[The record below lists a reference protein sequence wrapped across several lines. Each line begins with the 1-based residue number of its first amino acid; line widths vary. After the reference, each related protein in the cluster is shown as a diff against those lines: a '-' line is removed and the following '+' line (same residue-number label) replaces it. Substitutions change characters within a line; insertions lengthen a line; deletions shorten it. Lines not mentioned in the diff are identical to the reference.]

1 MQDVLPL
8 EANPRENKIN
18 SLQKLVISGLSSLC
32 WASPFIGLG
41 VFFPIGVLI
50 LYQQNQKLRTAAF
63 QSLLLQIFIQIFFY
77 PMDLYSLYSF
87 ETEAFLMAF
96 KQESAGLFFLFW
108 SFVGLILLFL
118 EARFLIRKH
127 GELHLFSS
135 QRKRDMTPSIMK
147 TNARV
152 DFESEEWAEYQY
164 HRVERENE
172 NFSSVQNSIPSS
184 SLPKQKHSFFRTF
197 VTVIIVWIIALVWFC
212 CISYFFAMINTVS
225 YTYDETMQMLDQVFK
240 GDSALYL
247 WFMTLLSASSL
258 FGRQGILSI
267 LRRPYLSLYLH
278 TRLGKSPTSDF
289 FSNTYLRK
297 KKYARVRERI
307 LPGWGHI
314 YLHRYW
320 KGFPILFSFLLIFFF
335 LVTSLA
341 FYTDTTFGLNFLR
354 SLGLKPGMHDKEFI
368 PATQNIVYPISLAIL
383 LSFIYIIANNLLGK
397 SLKIDSEPITDRG
410 LQSGFTNNVYL
421 SILAHLIIVAIILII
436 PISIQRQSAKKK
448 DISKQHYQPE
458 KMEYYFID
466 PDIPDEVK
474 DLNGGVIA
482 GTETPSQKDGI
493 KIPDNDPADQG
504 KVKGYVKRI
513 KGKKLPRTYS
523 NYISAR
529 MRGPENFMEYW
540 KRAPHP
546 YSCVVAYT
554 ITTDGEIVDVILVEG
569 SSYPDQ
575 DNLTL
580 ELIKSMSPVMPPP
593 NVKGDVRVTELF
605 WNGSIDPDAMPTP
618 LQKDMVLHF
627 DGRFME
633 EDF

>member
-8 EANPRENKIN
+8 EAEPGENKLN
-18 SLQKLVISGLSSLC
+18 SLQKFVISGLSFLC
-32 WASPFIGLG
+32 WVSPMIGLDI
-41 VFFPIGVLI
+41 FFPLGVLV
-50 LYQQNQKLRTAAF
+50 LYQQNQKLRIAAF
-63 QSLLLQIFIQIFFY
+63 QSLMLQVFIQVVLY

-87 ETEAFLMAF
+87 ETEAFVMAL
-96 KQESAGLFFLFW
+96 KQEYAGLLFLFW
-108 SFVGLILLFL
+108 SFVGLILLFI
-118 EARFLIRKH
+118 EARFLIRKY
-127 GELHLFSS
+127 GTLHLFNEKPKSVAPVNPVS
-135 QRKRDMTPSIMK
+135 DYEKQKWED
-147 TNARV
+147 
-152 DFESEEWAEYQY
+152 YQY
-164 HRVERENE
+164 HRVEQTEIAPIT
-172 NFSSVQNSIPSS
+172 STKILIP
-184 SLPKQKHSFFRTF
+184 PDFNKEKNSFFKTF
-197 VTVIIVWIIALVWFC
+197 VSVVIVWIIAIVWFF
-212 CISYFFAMINTVS
+212 CICYFFAMLNTEN
-225 YTYDETMQMLDQVFK
+225 YAYEETLKTLDSMFK
-240 GDSALYL
+240 GPSALYL
-247 WFMTLLSASSL
+247 WFMTLLSASSFL
-258 FGRQGILSI
+258 GRKRILSI
-267 LRRPYLSLYLH
+267 LRRPYVSLYIH
-278 TRLGKSPTSDF
+278 TKLSKTPTSDF
-289 FSNTYLRK
+289 FSSTYAK
-297 KKYARVRERI
+297 KQKYARIRERI

-320 KGFPILFSFLLIFFF
+320 KGFPILFTFLLVFFF
-335 LVTSLA
+335 LIISLT

-354 SLGLKPGMHDKEFI
+354 SLGLKPGIHDKEFI
-368 PATQNIVYPISLAIL
+368 PASQNIAYPIA
-383 LSFIYIIANNLLGK
+383 LSFILSVIYIFANSLLGR
-397 SLKIDSEPITDRG
+397 SLKKDGEPITDRG

-421 SILAHLIIVAIILII
+421 SLLAHLIILSILFIV
-436 PISIQRQSAKKK
+436 PERLQRNSSKKK
-448 DISKQHYQPE
+448 QDMSKNHYQPE

-482 GTETPSQKDGI
+482 GTETPSQKDGL
-493 KIPDNDPADQG
+493 KIPDNPMEDQG

-569 SSYPDQ
+569 SAYPDQ

-580 ELIKSMSPVMPPP
+580 ELIRSMSPVMPPP

-633 EDF
+633 EEF

>member
-8 EANPRENKIN
+8 EADPGENKIN
-18 SLQKLVISGLSSLC
+18 SLQKLVISGLSFLC
-32 WASPFIGLG
+32 WASPMIGLD
-41 VFFPIGVLI
+41 VFFPLGVLI
-50 LYQQNQKLRTAAF
+50 LYQQNQKLRIAAF
-63 QSLLLQIFIQIFFY
+63 QSLMFQVFIQLVIY

-87 ETEAFLMAF
+87 ETEAFVIAL
-96 KQESAGLFFLFW
+96 KQEYAGLFFLFW
-108 SFVGLILLFL
+108 SFVGLILLFI
-118 EARFLIRKH
+118 EARFLIRKY
-127 GELHLFSS
+127 GALRLFNEKPKSV
-135 QRKRDMTPSIMK
+135 TPVNS
-147 TNARV
+147 V
-152 DFESEEWAEYQY
+152 SDFEKQKWEDYQY
-164 HRVERENE
+164 HQVT
-172 NFSSVQNSIPSS
+172 QTDNSQPIKPIVIPSNFTTTT
-184 SLPKQKHSFFRTF
+184 PNSFFKTF
-197 VTVIIVWIIALVWFC
+197 VSVVIVWIIAIVWFF
-212 CISYFFAMINTVS
+212 CICYFFAMLSTES
-225 YTYDETMQMLDQVFK
+225 YTYDETLRTLDQMFK
-240 GDSALYL
+240 GSSALYL

-258 FGRQGILSI
+258 LGRKGILSI
-267 LRRPYLSLYLH
+267 LRRSYLSLYLH
-278 TRLGKSPTSDF
+278 TKLAKTPTHDF
-289 FSNTYLRK
+289 FSNCYTK
-297 KKYARVRERI
+297 KQKYARLRERI

-314 YLHRYW
+314 YLNRYW
-320 KGFPILFSFLLIFFF
+320 KGFPILFTFLLVFFF
-335 LVTSLA
+335 LMISLT

-354 SLGLKPGMHDKEFI
+354 SLGLKPGIHDKEFI
-368 PATQNIVYPISLAIL
+368 PASQNIAYPVA
-383 LSFIYIIANNLLGK
+383 LSFILSVIYIFANSLLGR
-397 SLKIDSEPITDRG
+397 SLKKDGEPITDRG
-410 LQSGFTNNVYL
+410 LQSGFTNNIYL
-421 SILAHLIIVAIILII
+421 SLLAHLIIIAILFIVPERL
-436 PISIQRQSAKKK
+436 QRNSSKKK
-448 DISKQHYQPE
+448 QDMSKHHYQPE

-482 GTETPSQKDGI
+482 GTETPSQKDGL
-493 KIPDNDPADQG
+493 KIPDNPMEDQG

-513 KGKKLPRTYS
+513 KGKKLPKTYS

-633 EDF
+633 EEF

>member
-8 EANPRENKIN
+8 EANPGENKIN
-18 SLQKLVISGLSSLC
+18 SLQKLVISGLSFLC
-32 WASPFIGLG
+32 WASPMIGLG
-41 VFFPIGVLI
+41 VFFPLGVLV
-50 LYQQNQKLRTAAF
+50 LYQQNQKLRIAAF
-63 QSLLLQIFIQIFFY
+63 QSLVLQIFIQLVFY

-87 ETEAFLMAF
+87 ETEAFVIAL
-96 KQESAGLFFLFW
+96 KQEYAAVFLLFW
-108 SFVGLILLFL
+108 SFFGLFILFL
-118 EARFLIRKH
+118 EARAMIRKN
-127 GELHLFSS
+127 GELHLFQGKKQPISLNRNFPQVMEETDTWAS
-135 QRKRDMTPSIMK
+135 YREKTENNPTPLAK
-147 TNARV
+147 V
-152 DFESEEWAEYQY
+152 SEKKET
-164 HRVERENE
+164 H
-172 NFSSVQNSIPSS
+172 
-184 SLPKQKHSFFRTF
+184 FFRTL
-197 VTVIIVWIIALVWFC
+197 VSVIIAWIIAIVWFC
-212 CISYFFAMINTVS
+212 ILGYFFAMLNTEDYS
-225 YTYDETMQMLDQVFK
+225 FDQATRMLDQMFK

-258 FGRQGILSI
+258 LGRRGILSI

-278 TRLGKSPTSDF
+278 TKLAKTPTHDF
-289 FSNTYLRK
+289 FSNSYTK
-297 KKYARVRERI
+297 KQKYARLRERI

-320 KGFPILFSFLLIFFF
+320 KGFPILFTFLLVFFF
-335 LVTSLA
+335 LMISLS

-354 SLGLKPGMHDKEFI
+354 SLGLKPGIHDKEFI
-368 PATQNIVYPISLAIL
+368 PASQNIAYPIAFTLV
-383 LSFIYIIANNLLGK
+383 LSVIYIFANSLLGR
-397 SLKIDSEPITDRG
+397 SLKKDGEPITDRG
-410 LQSGFTNNVYL
+410 LQSGFTNNIYISL
-421 SILAHLIIVAIILII
+421 LAHLIIIAILFIVPERL
-436 PISIQRQSAKKK
+436 QRNSSKKK
-448 DISKQHYQPE
+448 QDMSKHHYQPE

-482 GTETPSQKDGI
+482 GTETPSQKDGL
-493 KIPDNDPADQG
+493 KIPDNPMEDQG

-569 SSYPDQ
+569 SAYPDQ

-580 ELIKSMSPVMPPP
+580 ELIRSMSPVMPPP

-633 EDF
+633 EEF

>member
-8 EANPRENKIN
+8 EVSPGENKKN
-18 SLQKLVISGLSSLC
+18 SIQKLVIAGLSFLC
-32 WASPFIGLG
+32 WVSPMLGLG
-41 VFFPIGVLI
+41 VFFPLGVLV
-50 LYQQNQKLRTAAF
+50 LYQQNQKLRIAAF
-63 QSLLLQIFIQIFFY
+63 QSLILQIFINLVFY

-87 ETEAFLMAF
+87 ETEAFLMAL
-96 KQESAGLFFLFW
+96 KQEYAGVFFLFW
-108 SFVGLILLFL
+108 GFVGLILLFL
-118 EARFLIRKH
+118 EARFLIRKY
-127 GELHLFSS
+127 GALHLFQTKSNS
-135 QRKRDMTPSIMK
+135 LSANPEYRQVM
-147 TNARV
+147 
-152 DFESEEWAEYQY
+152 SETDTWS
-164 HRVERENE
+164 RFNDKLEREPIKKALVKKE
-172 NFSSVQNSIPSS
+172 N
-184 SLPKQKHSFFRTF
+184 SFFRTF
-197 VTVIIVWIIALVWFC
+197 VSVIIVWIIAIVWFFC
-212 CISYFFAMINTVS
+212 LCYLFAMLNTEN
-225 YTYDETMQMLDQVFK
+225 YAYEETLKLLDQMFK

-247 WFMTLLSASSL
+247 WFMTLLSASSFL
-258 FGRQGILSI
+258 GRKGLISI

-278 TRLGKSPTSDF
+278 SKLAKSPTSDF
-289 FSNTYLRK
+289 FGDSYTK
-297 KKYARVRERI
+297 KRRYARIRERI

-314 YLHRYW
+314 YLQRYW

-335 LVTSLA
+335 LVTA
-341 FYTDTTFGLNFLR
+341 IVFYTDATFGLNFLR
-354 SLGLKPGMHDKEFI
+354 SLGLKPGVHDKEFI
-368 PATQNIVYPISLAIL
+368 PASQNIVYPVSLAL
-383 LSFIYIIANNLLGK
+383 MLSVIYIFANSLLGR
-397 SLKIDSEPITDRG
+397 SLHKDGEPIEERG
-410 LQSGFTNNVYL
+410 LESGFTNNVYL
-421 SILAHLIIVAIILII
+421 SLLAHLIIIAVLFIVPERL
-436 PISIQRQSAKKK
+436 QRNSNSKKK
-448 DISKQHYQPE
+448 QDLSKQHYQPE

-513 KGKKLPRTYS
+513 KGKKLPKTYS

-580 ELIKSMSPVMPPP
+580 ELIRSMSPVMPPP

-633 EDF
+633 EEF

>member
-8 EANPRENKIN
+8 EVSPGENKKN
-18 SLQKLVISGLSSLC
+18 SIQKLVIAGLSFLC
-32 WASPFIGLG
+32 WVSPMLGLG
-41 VFFPIGVLI
+41 VFFPLGVLV
-50 LYQQNQKLRTAAF
+50 LYQQNQKLRIAAF
-63 QSLLLQIFIQIFFY
+63 QSLILQIFINLVFY
-77 PMDLYSLYSF
+77 PIDLYSLYSF
-87 ETEAFLMAF
+87 ETEAFMIAL
-96 KQESAGLFFLFW
+96 KQEYAGVFFLFW
-108 SFVGLILLFL
+108 GFVGLILLFL
-118 EARFLIRKH
+118 EARFLIRKY
-127 GELHLFSS
+127 GALHLFQAKSNSLSANPEYRQVMSETDTWSS
-135 QRKRDMTPSIMK
+135 FNDKL
-147 TNARV
+147 
-152 DFESEEWAEYQY
+152 
-164 HRVERENE
+164 EREPIKKALVKKE
-172 NFSSVQNSIPSS
+172 N
-184 SLPKQKHSFFRTF
+184 SFFRTF
-197 VTVIIVWIIALVWFC
+197 VSVIIVWIIAIVWFFC
-212 CISYFFAMINTVS
+212 LCYLFAMLNTEN
-225 YTYDETMQMLDQVFK
+225 YAYEETLKLLDQMFK

-247 WFMTLLSASSL
+247 WFMTLLSASSFL
-258 FGRQGILSI
+258 GRKGLISI

-278 TRLGKSPTSDF
+278 SKLAKSPTSDF
-289 FSNTYLRK
+289 FGDSYTK
-297 KKYARVRERI
+297 KRRYARIRERI

-314 YLHRYW
+314 YLQRYW

-335 LVTSLA
+335 LVTA
-341 FYTDTTFGLNFLR
+341 IVFYTDATFGLNFLR
-354 SLGLKPGMHDKEFI
+354 SLGLKPGVHDKEFI
-368 PATQNIVYPISLAIL
+368 PASQNIVYPVSLAL
-383 LSFIYIIANNLLGK
+383 MLSVIYIFANSLLGR
-397 SLKIDSEPITDRG
+397 SLHKDGEPIEERG
-410 LQSGFTNNVYL
+410 LESGFTNNVYL
-421 SILAHLIIVAIILII
+421 SLLAHLIIIAVLFIVPERL
-436 PISIQRQSAKKK
+436 QRNSNSKKK
-448 DISKQHYQPE
+448 QDLSKQHYQPE

-513 KGKKLPRTYS
+513 KGKKLPKTYS

-580 ELIKSMSPVMPPP
+580 ELIRSMSPVMPPP

-633 EDF
+633 EEF

>member
-8 EANPRENKIN
+8 EVSPGENKKN
-18 SLQKLVISGLSSLC
+18 SIQKLVIAGLSFLC
-32 WASPFIGLG
+32 WVSPMLGLG
-41 VFFPIGVLI
+41 VFFPLGVLV
-50 LYQQNQKLRTAAF
+50 LYQQNQKLRIAAF
-63 QSLLLQIFIQIFFY
+63 QSLILQIFINLVFY
-77 PMDLYSLYSF
+77 PIDLYSLYSF
-87 ETEAFLMAF
+87 ETEAFMIAL
-96 KQESAGLFFLFW
+96 KQEYAGVFFLFW
-108 SFVGLILLFL
+108 GFVGLILLFL
-118 EARFLIRKH
+118 EARFLIRKY
-127 GELHLFSS
+127 GALHLFQTKSNSLSANPEYRQVMSETDTWSS
-135 QRKRDMTPSIMK
+135 FNDKL
-147 TNARV
+147 
-152 DFESEEWAEYQY
+152 
-164 HRVERENE
+164 EREPIKKALVKKE
-172 NFSSVQNSIPSS
+172 N
-184 SLPKQKHSFFRTF
+184 SFFRTF
-197 VTVIIVWIIALVWFC
+197 VSVIIVWIIAIVWFFC
-212 CISYFFAMINTVS
+212 LCYLFAMLNTEN
-225 YTYDETMQMLDQVFK
+225 YAYEETLKLLDQMFK

-247 WFMTLLSASSL
+247 WFMTLLSASSFL
-258 FGRQGILSI
+258 GRKGLISI

-278 TRLGKSPTSDF
+278 SKLAKSPTSDF
-289 FSNTYLRK
+289 FGDSYTK
-297 KKYARVRERI
+297 KRRYARIRERI

-314 YLHRYW
+314 YLQRYW

-335 LVTSLA
+335 LVTA
-341 FYTDTTFGLNFLR
+341 IVFYTDATFGLNFLR
-354 SLGLKPGMHDKEFI
+354 SLGLKPGVHDKEFI
-368 PATQNIVYPISLAIL
+368 PASQNIVYPVSLAL
-383 LSFIYIIANNLLGK
+383 MLSVIYIFANSLLGR
-397 SLKIDSEPITDRG
+397 SLHKDGEPIEERG
-410 LQSGFTNNVYL
+410 LESGFTNNVYL
-421 SILAHLIIVAIILII
+421 SLLAHLIIIAVLFIVPERL
-436 PISIQRQSAKKK
+436 QRNSNSKKK
-448 DISKQHYQPE
+448 QDLSKQHYQPE

-513 KGKKLPRTYS
+513 KGKKLPKTYS

-580 ELIKSMSPVMPPP
+580 ELIRSMSPVMPPP

-633 EDF
+633 EEF